1 MEATGSRPRGKRTLH
16 LRHLYAEHL
25 ADPRR
30 ERLFLSSLA
39 FFVAFAA
46 TRGIT
51 TAIREGVGP
60 FRNVA
65 VGGTHVHHLVF
76 GILLLLLAGYL
87 TMFVAN
93 SGDPSQRWLA
103 RLTALGFGVGA
114 ALTLDEFALW
124 LRLED
129 VYWTPQGKISVQA
142 VLFFGSLLSAW
153 FWGAPLI
160 HAAVREARLIL
171 RQLLRA
177 EHVCVDCLTHLDG
190 WTHGHG
196 ESIEPQGPARA

>member
-1 MEATGSRPRGKRTLH
+1 MQEPIPTPARHRTLH
-16 LRHLYAEHL
+16 LRHLYATHL
-25 ADPRR
+25 ADARR

-39 FFVAFAA
+39 FFIAFAA

-60 FRNVA
+60 FHNVA
-65 VGGTHVHHLVF
+65 VGGTHVHHLVY
-76 GILLLLLAGYL
+76 GILLLLVTGYL
-87 TMFVAN
+87 WIVLVDA
-93 SGDPSQRWLA
+93 GQPSHRWQA
-103 RLTALGFGVGA
+103 RLTALAFGVGA

-129 VYWTPQGKISVQA
+129 VYWSPQGTVSVQA
-142 VLFFGSLLSAW
+142 VIFFGSLLSAW

-160 HAAVREARLIL
+160 HAVIREARLIV

-177 EHVCVDCLTHLDG
+177 EHVCAGCLDHLEQLASKPVRPDLL
-190 WTHGHG
+190 
-196 ESIEPQGPARA
+196 